1 MVYTIVFVYLDSG
14 HCLPNIKF
22 LQKNILVESLRP
34 KLICYLASFVST
46 LEFQVDSHLHG
57 SSN

>member
-14 HCLPNIKF
+14 HCLPNIIFF

-34 KLICYLASFVST
+34 KLICYVASFC
-46 LEFQVDSHLHG
+46 
-57 SSN
+57 